1 MAGGSSLRFSFLC
14 GLRELIPRISISLDS
29 DNRWRAYL
37 WMKATTSMI
46 DTHRC
51 FETTTRNDVVGH
63 LPREISRFTYYIII
77 HGGKS
82 VSCLGIDV
90 HHRPLLLAHYSLE
103 IPTQVT
109 VTMDLYR
116 RKERTG
122 DKKISEWVKWAE
134 EEVAENAG
142 ACVVNLEITY
152 SIYSKVLQG
161 YIIVWYY
168 F

>member
-1 MAGGSSLRFSFLC
+1 
-14 GLRELIPRISISLDS
+14 
-29 DNRWRAYL
+29 
-37 WMKATTSMI
+37 MI

-122 DKKISEWVKWAE
+122 DEKISE
-134 EEVAENAG
+134 
-142 ACVVNLEITY
+142 
-152 SIYSKVLQG
+152 
-161 YIIVWYY
+161 
-168 F
+168 